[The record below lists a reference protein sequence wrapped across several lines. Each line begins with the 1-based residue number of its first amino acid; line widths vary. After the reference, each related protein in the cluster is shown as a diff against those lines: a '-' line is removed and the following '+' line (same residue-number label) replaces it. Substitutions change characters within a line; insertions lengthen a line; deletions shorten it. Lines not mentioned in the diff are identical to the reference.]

1 MSGITKVSKSVL
13 GDNIV
18 SLSSL
23 DATGAAVGKVLAV
36 GIDNTLQFED
46 KLVTEDVEDIVAA
59 LILRG
64 NHTNLS
70 VSYIDGT
77 NQLNLAVSGLA
88 TVSTSGSY
96 NDLTDTPTNVSV
108 FINDAG
114 YLTINDGYAT
124 ETYVDTE
131 ISNLVASAPAT
142 LDTLNE
148 LAAALG
154 DDPNFATTIATNI
167 STKVSKS
174 GDTMTGDLTVP
185 NIIVSGNVDG
195 RDVSVDGT
203 KLDGIEASAN
213 NYVHPAAHTIS
224 EVTGLQTALDGKV
237 DDSQVL
243 TDVPA
248 GAVFTDTTY
257 SNLNEFTNG
266 PGYITDYTV
275 TEGDVTAHEAALT
288 ITQSQISD
296 FSSSGLPTTG
306 GTMTGTLV
314 TKGVTETWLDY
325 SYATLTVN
333 PEDYTLI
340 KWSFGWAITP
350 YFAESWPDGATV
362 KFMLKAGTSGSVT
375 WPNGIIWANGGAPVL
390 SDLGWTKCAIT
401 RLHGIYYGHSVEDLY
416 DTPTPTHMTL
426 SIVEEAGSAIIPWTE
441 FWAEFALSDGGYYGA
456 ESGATLT
463 EYEAYL
469 LADGRSQALID
480 GKIADFFSYAASN
493 SYTLSYSTS
502 AVQDTVTIDAWQ
514 SVHPETTINW
524 GDGNT
529 SVVGDFTGTSI
540 THTYTGASGNDVFEV
555 YVTSPNEWKI
565 TTGSTLVMKEWGNT
579 PWYTGINLPQLALA
593 MDSWSVT
600 NIPTFKNNRDNL
612 QSVTFTAGAS
622 YPGAWENGPSNM
634 GSWDVSNVTSFAYAF
649 LNSPTFNQD
658 LSGWDVGNSIDFNDM
673 FHGCNAFNQ
682 DISSWDVSKGKSF
695 YGMFHS
701 CDAFNQNISSWDM
714 SSATNLGYMFW
725 SANAFNQPLN
735 AWDTSNVTSLHNT
748 FGEATAF
755 NQPLNLWNTSNVTNM
770 QQTFNAN
777 NGVFNQDISGWDTS
791 KVTTMRSMF
800 QGNIAF
806 NQPLNSWDVSS
817 VEKFY
822 GMFRG
827 YNSSTSTAFNQ
838 PLNSWDTSSATDMQR
853 MFQDNFVFDQN
864 IRMWDVG
871 NVLYFNSMFNNATAM
886 IANQGAPVTPDATY
900 FNQ

>member
-18 SLSSL
+18 SLSNL

-46 KLVTEDVEDIVAA
+46 KLVTEDIEDIVAA

-77 NQLNLAVSGLA
+77 NQLNLTVESG
-88 TVSTSGSY
+88 
-96 NDLTDTPTNVSV
+96 
-108 FINDAG
+108 DAD

-195 RDVSVDGT
+195 RDVSADGT

-340 KWSFGWAITP
+340 KWSFSWAITP

-362 KFMLKAGTSGSVT
+362 KFMLEAGTSGSVT
-375 WPNGIIWANGGAPVL
+375 WPKGIIWANGGAPEL
-390 SDLGWTKCAIT
+390 TDLGWTKCAIT
-401 RLHGIYYGHSVEDLY
+401 RLNGIYYGHSVEDLY
-416 DTPTPTHMTL
+416 DTPTATHMTL
-426 SIVEEAGSAIIPWTE
+426 SIVEEAGSAFIPWTE

-456 ESGATLT
+456 ESGATLK

-469 LADGRSQALID
+469 LADGRSQSLID

-493 SYTLSYSTS
+493 SYTLSYT
-502 AVQDTVTIDAWQ
+502 APTIQDTVTIETW
-514 SVHPETTINW
+514 STTHPETVIDW
-524 GDGNT
+524 GDGTT
-529 SVVGDFTGTSI
+529 SVAADFTSKI
-540 THTYTGASGNDVFEV
+540 VTHTYTGAVGDDVFEI
-555 YVTSPNEWKI
+555 YVTSPVEWKI
-565 TTGSTLVMKEWGNT
+565 DTGSSLAFKEWGNT
-579 PWYTGINLPQLALA
+579 EWYTGYFLPQIALA

-612 QSVTFTAGAS
+612 QSTWLCNGTVHNAAF
-622 YPGAWENGPSNM
+622 ENGPPNM
-634 GSWDVSNVTSFAYAF
+634 GSWDVSNVTSFAHAF
-649 LNSPTFNQD
+649 HGCSTFNQD
-658 LSGWDVGNSIDFNDM
+658 LSNWDVSSCIDFNSM
-673 FHGCNAFNQ
+673 FWQCNAFNA

-701 CDAFNQNISSWDM
+701 NRVFNQNISGWDV
-714 SSATNLGYMFW
+714 SSATNLGFMFW
-725 SANAFNQPLN
+725 GAWVFNQPLN
-735 AWDTSNVTSLHNT
+735 SWDVSNVTSLQNT
-748 FGEATAF
+748 FGEARAF
-755 NQPLNLWNTSNVTNM
+755 NQPLNLWDTSKVYDF
-770 QQTFNAN
+770 QQTFNCN
-777 NGVFNQDISGWDTS
+777 NGIFNQDISGWDTS
-791 KVTTMRSMF
+791 SATTMRSMF

-806 NQPLNSWDVSS
+806 NQPLNGWDVSK

-827 YNSSTSTAFNQ
+827 YNSSTSSAFNQ